1 MRGRVLVADDNAIV
15 RRTLRQL
22 LEEAGVAEVDEAEDG
37 WRAVSRAAERHPNV
51 VILDLAMPRM
61 DGLNAAC
68 EISKLLPKTAILM
81 YTMHWSPHL
90 ELEAKRCGVRM
101 LVSKAQSS
109 VLLRAVKDLLDNK
122 NNEPDGEVEPVSL
135 GALSG
140 DKGQSRASD
149 ALGSEPIKPKAVTE
163 G

>member
-22 LEEAGVAEVDEAEDG
+22 LEEAGGADVDEAEDG
-37 WRAVSRAAERHPNV
+37 WRAVSRAVELHPNV

-61 DGLNAAC
+61 DGLNAAR

-101 LVSKAQSS
+101 LVSKAQSA
-109 VLLRAVKDLLDNK
+109 VLLKAVKDLLENK
-122 NNEPDGEVEPVSL
+122 NQPGAEGVQPLPL
-135 GALSG
+135 GALAA
-140 DKGQSRASD
+140 DKAQSRASE
-149 ALGSEPIKPKAVTE
+149 APAPEPIKPKTVTE

>member
-15 RRTLRQL
+15 RRTLRHL
-22 LEEAGVAEVDEAEDG
+22 LEEAGVADVDEAEDG
-37 WRAVSRAAERHPNV
+37 WRAVSQAAERQPNV

-61 DGLNAAC
+61 DGLNAAR
-68 EISKLLPKTAILM
+68 EISKLLPQTAILM

-109 VLLRAVKDLLDNK
+109 VLLRAVKDLLGNK
-122 NNEPDGEVEPVSL
+122 NNPAGVVEAVSV

-140 DKGQSRASD
+140 DKAQSRASD
-149 ALGSEPIKPKAVTE
+149 APGPEPIKPKAVTE

>member
-22 LEEAGVAEVDEAEDG
+22 LEEAGAAEVDEAEDG
-37 WRAVSRAAERHPNV
+37 WRAVSRAVELHPNI

-61 DGLNAAC
+61 DGLNAAR
-68 EISKLLPKTAILM
+68 EISRLLPKTAILM

-90 ELEAKRCGVRM
+90 EREAKRCGVQM
-101 LVSKAQSS
+101 LVSKAQSA
-109 VLLRAVKDLLDNK
+109 VLLRAVKDLLDN
-122 NNEPDGEVEPVSL
+122 NLSGAGVGEVVSL
-135 GALSG
+135 AALSG
-140 DKGQSRASD
+140 DASD
-149 ALGSEPIKPKAVTE
+149 APAPDPIKPKAVTE